1 MNESFVA
8 SIKMITG
15 EEVLCEVMPSEEE
28 GQEFYVFQNPIIFDE
43 SSQVDTARGV
53 VLSGLIPK
61 KWMMFTNQDLAIVKA
76 EHVITMSELDEFG
89 VDFYHKALVAARAST
104 PIKRKV
110 ETKSNT
116 GYMGQIDSLRESLNK
131 VFDDSPDLPPNDPN
145 QSLS

>member
-8 SIKMITG
+8 SVKMITG
-15 EEVLCEVMPSEEE
+15 EEVLCEVMPGEEE
-28 GQEFYVFQNPIIFDE
+28 GQEFYIFQNPIIFDE

-61 KWMMFTNQDLAIVKA
+61 KWMMFTNQDLAIVKSD
-76 EHVITMSELDEFG
+76 HVITMSELDEFG

-110 ETKSNT
+110 ETGSNS
-116 GYMGQIDSLRESLNK
+116 GYVGKIDSMREFLKK
-131 VFDDSPDLPPNDPN
+131 VFDDSPDLP
-145 QSLS
+145 QT